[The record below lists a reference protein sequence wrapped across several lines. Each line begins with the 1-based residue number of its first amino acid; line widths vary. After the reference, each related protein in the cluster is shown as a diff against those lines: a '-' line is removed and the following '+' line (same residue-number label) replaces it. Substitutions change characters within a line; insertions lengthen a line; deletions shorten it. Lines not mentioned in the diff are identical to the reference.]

1 MSKKIRITKVFDFEM
16 AHALKNH
23 DGACKNIHGHSYKLY
38 VSLRGE
44 VLNDASSPKNGML
57 MDFSDLK
64 AIVKKEIIEVY
75 DHCLLL
81 NKEQRVPELE
91 KEYRIIYT
99 DYQPTSENIIQE
111 FAEKISKKLPQ
122 QMELYSLRLHETE
135 RSYVEWFAAD

>member
-16 AHALKNH
+16 AHALLKH

>member
-1 MSKKIRITKVFDFEM
+1 MSKRIRITKIFDFEM

-38 VSLRGE
+38 VTIIGE
-44 VLNDASSPKNGML
+44 VLSDASSPKNGML
-57 MDFSDLK
+57 MDFSALK
-64 AIVKKEIIEVY
+64 TIIKKEIIEVY

-81 NKEQRVPELE
+81 NIEQQIPELE
-91 KEYRIIYT
+91 KEYRLIYT
-99 DYQPTSENIIQE
+99 DYQPTSEYIIQE

-122 QMELYSLRLHETE
+122 NVELYSLRLHETE